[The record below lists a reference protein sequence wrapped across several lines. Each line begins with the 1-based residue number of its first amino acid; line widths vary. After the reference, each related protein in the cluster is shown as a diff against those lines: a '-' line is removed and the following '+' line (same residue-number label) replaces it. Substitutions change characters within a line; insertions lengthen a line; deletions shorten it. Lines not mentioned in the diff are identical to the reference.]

1 MNARKHFLPVLAFVL
16 IVWTTACASK
26 KDLEVEGKKLVSRK
40 PPFALTLPSDVDLI
54 HYSSQE
60 HPEQSSLT
68 RVYFFVKA
76 KEKQV
81 EEMLILQ
88 IADKTNPQA
97 GPMEAPP
104 LKPYT
109 EKRSYLKGKMRKGE
123 LEVDYLIQLMVWNP
137 DAPSL
142 QPIMKKRL
150 FIPPHWALQGQF
162 LFLYQGEH
170 AVFFRYSRD
179 INSSGIKISEKGD
192 DWEKG
197 VISGN
202 EKRVYETFQKTFMQV
217 IDSIQTR
224 IQ

>member
-1 MNARKHFLPVLAFVL
+1 MKTRKLFLPVLAFVL
-16 IVWTTACASK
+16 VVWTTACAPK
-26 KDLEVEGKKLVSRK
+26 KDLEIEGNKLISRK
-40 PPFALTLPSDVDLI
+40 PPFSITLPSNVDLI
-54 HYSSQE
+54 HYFSQE

-68 RVYFFVKA
+68 RVYFFVKT

-88 IADKTNPQA
+88 IADRTNPQA
-97 GPMEAPP
+97 GPMDAPP

-109 EKRSYLKGKMRKGE
+109 EKRSYLRGKIKKGE
-123 LEVDYLIQLMVWNP
+123 LEVEYLIQCMGWNP

-142 QPIMKKRL
+142 QPIVGKGFL
-150 FIPPHWALQGQF
+150 IPPRLALQGQF

-170 AVFFRYSRD
+170 AVFLRYSKD
-179 INSSGIKISEKGD
+179 ITSFGIRISEKGD

-202 EKRVYETFQKTFMQV
+202 ENRVYENFGKSFMQTL
-217 IDSIQTR
+217 DSIDFK
-224 IQ
+224 ID